1 MSLLARR
8 LRQAAA
14 SIAAAAC
21 GLAVHVAHAALPT
34 VPSPAEA
41 APAVGASSLLQA
53 GFGMFAVLGLIFL
66 CAWAARRFGLQRLGG
81 GQTVK
86 VVSSTMVGQR
96 ERVVVVEVGATW
108 LVLGV
113 TPSQVNT
120 LHSMPAQAGT
130 AMSAPGGAPSPPS
143 MPDARFSGAAGL
155 FAQKLRDSLGL
166 RQRPNP

>member
-1 MSLLARR
+1 MNLFARR

-21 GLAVHVAHAALPT
+21 GLAAQAALPT
-34 VPSPAEA
+34 VPTPVEA

-81 GQTVK
+81 GQFVK

-96 ERVVVVEVGATW
+96 ERVVVVEVGGTW

-113 TPSQVNT
+113 AAGRVNA
-120 LHSMPAQAGT
+120 LHSLPAQAVPPPL
-130 AMSAPGGAPSPPS
+130 ASAA
-143 MPDARFSGAAGL
+143 PDARPAGAASL

-166 RQRPNP
+166 RQRPTP

>member
-1 MSLLARR
+1 MNLYARR

-21 GLAVHVAHAALPT
+21 LAAHAALPT

-53 GFGMFAVLGLIFL
+53 GFGMFTVLGLIFL

-81 GQTVK
+81 GHLVK

-96 ERVVVVEVGATW
+96 ERVVVVEVGGTW

-113 TPSQVNT
+113 AAGRLNAQ
-120 LHSMPAQAGT
+120 HSLPAQALPT
-130 AMSAPGGAPSPPS
+130 APAASA
-143 MPDARFSGAAGL
+143 MPDARLAGAAGL

-166 RQRPNP
+166 AQRPHP

>member
-1 MSLLARR
+1 MNLLARPGRR
-8 LRQAAA
+8 LRRVAA
-14 SIAAAAC
+14 SIAAAA
-21 GLAVHVAHAALPT
+21 GSLAAHAAHAALPT
-34 VPSPAEA
+34 VPSPVETA

-81 GQTVK
+81 GQFVK
-86 VVSSTMVGQR
+86 VVSSAMVGQR

-113 TPSQVNT
+113 TSNQVNT
-120 LHSMPAQAGT
+120 LHSMPAQAAPATPGAT
-130 AMSAPGGAPSPPS
+130 AT
-143 MPDARFSGAAGL
+143 MPDPRFAGAAGL

-166 RQRPNP
+166 SQRPNP

>member
-1 MSLLARR
+1 MNLLARR
-8 LRQAAA
+8 LRRVAA
-14 SIAAAAC
+14 SIAVAAC
-21 GLAVHVAHAALPT
+21 GLAAHAALPT
-34 VPSPAEA
+34 VPSPPEA

-81 GQTVK
+81 GQFVK

-113 TPSQVNT
+113 TSSQVNT
-120 LHSMPAQAGT
+120 LHSMPAQAVPATPGAT
-130 AMSAPGGAPSPPS
+130 AS
-143 MPDARFSGAAGL
+143 MPDPRFAGAAGL

>member
-1 MSLLARR
+1 MSLFARR

-21 GLAVHVAHAALPT
+21 LAAHAALPT
-34 VPSPAEA
+34 VPSPVEA

-66 CAWAARRFGLQRLGG
+66 CAWAARRFGLQRLSG
-81 GQTVK
+81 GQSVK

-96 ERVVVVEVGATW
+96 ERVVVVEVGGTW

-113 TPSQVNT
+113 AAGRVNA
-120 LHSMPAQAGT
+120 LHSLPAQALP
-130 AMSAPGGAPSPPS
+130 AAPAASA
-143 MPDARFSGAAGL
+143 MPDARLAGAAGL

-166 RQRPNP
+166 TQRPHP

>member
-1 MSLLARR
+1 MTLLARPARR
-8 LRQAAA
+8 LRRVAA

-21 GLAVHVAHAALPT
+21 SLAAHAAHAALPT
-34 VPSPAEA
+34 VPSPVET

-81 GQTVK
+81 GQFVK
-86 VVSSTMVGQR
+86 VVSSAMVGQR

-113 TPSQVNT
+113 TSSQVNT
-120 LHSMPAQAGT
+120 LHSMPAQAVPATLGAT
-130 AMSAPGGAPSPPS
+130 ASV
-143 MPDARFSGAAGL
+143 PDPRLAGAAGL

>member
-1 MSLLARR
+1 MKRFARG

-14 SIAAAAC
+14 SIAGAAC
-21 GLAVHVAHAALPT
+21 GLAAHVAQAALPT
-34 VPSPAEA
+34 VTSPAETA

-81 GQTVK
+81 GQFVK

-113 TPSQVNT
+113 AAGQVNA
-120 LHSMPAQAGT
+120 LHSLPAQA
-130 AMSAPGGAPSPPS
+130 MSAAAPPAGAPEVRL
-143 MPDARFSGAAGL
+143 AGAAGL
-155 FAQKLRDSLGL
+155 FAQKLRDALGL
-166 RQRPNP
+166 QQR

>member
-1 MSLLARR
+1 MNLLARR
-8 LRQAAA
+8 LPQAAA

-21 GLAVHVAHAALPT
+21 LAAHAALPT

-53 GFGMFAVLGLIFL
+53 GFGMFAVLALIFL

-81 GQTVK
+81 GQSVK

-96 ERVVVVEVGATW
+96 ERVVVVEVGGTW

-113 TPSQVNT
+113 AAGRVNA
-120 LHSMPAQAGT
+120 LHSLPAQALP
-130 AMSAPGGAPSPPS
+130 AAAPARAV
-143 MPDARFSGAAGL
+143 PDARLAGAAGL

-166 RQRPNP
+166 AQRPHP

>member
-1 MSLLARR
+1 MNLLARPARR
-8 LRQAAA
+8 LRRVAA

-21 GLAVHVAHAALPT
+21 SLAAHAALPT
-34 VPSPAEA
+34 VPSPVETA

-81 GQTVK
+81 GQFVK
-86 VVSSTMVGQR
+86 VVSSAMVGQR

-113 TPSQVNT
+113 TSSQVNT
-120 LHSMPAQAGT
+120 LHSMPAQAVPASPGAT
-130 AMSAPGGAPSPPS
+130 AS
-143 MPDARFSGAAGL
+143 MPDPRLAGAAGL

>member
-1 MSLLARR
+1 MNLLARPARR
-8 LRQAAA
+8 LRRVAA

-21 GLAVHVAHAALPT
+21 SLAAHAALPT
-34 VPSPAEA
+34 VPSPVETA

-81 GQTVK
+81 GQFVK
-86 VVSSTMVGQR
+86 VVSSAMVGQR

-113 TPSQVNT
+113 TSSQVNT
-120 LHSMPAQAGT
+120 LHSMPAQAVPATPGAT
-130 AMSAPGGAPSPPS
+130 ASV
-143 MPDARFSGAAGL
+143 PDPRLAGAAGL

>member
-8 LRQAAA
+8 LRHVAA
-14 SIAAAAC
+14 SMAAAA
-21 GLAVHVAHAALPT
+21 GSLAAHAALPT
-34 VPSPAEA
+34 VPPPVEA

-81 GQTVK
+81 GQFVK

-120 LHSMPAQAGT
+120 LHSMPAQAVPAT
-130 AMSAPGGAPSPPS
+130 PAAGGAATL
-143 MPDARFSGAAGL
+143 PDPRLAGAAGL

>member
-1 MSLLARR
+1 MSLFARR

-21 GLAVHVAHAALPT
+21 GLAAQLAHAALPT
-34 VPSPAEA
+34 VPSPPEA

-81 GQTVK
+81 GHFVK

-113 TPSQVNT
+113 TASQVNT
-120 LHSMPAQAGT
+120 LHSLPAQAVPAT
-130 AMSAPGGAPSPPS
+130 PAPGGSASAPDP
-143 MPDARFSGAAGL
+143 RFAGAAGL

>member
-1 MSLLARR
+1 MNLFARR

-21 GLAVHVAHAALPT
+21 LAARAALPT
-34 VPSPAEA
+34 VPSPVEA

-81 GQTVK
+81 GQSVK

-96 ERVVVVEVGATW
+96 ERVVVVEVGGTW

-113 TPSQVNT
+113 AAGRVNA
-120 LHSMPAQAGT
+120 LHSLPAQALPAAPPAS
-130 AMSAPGGAPSPPS
+130 AML
-143 MPDARFSGAAGL
+143 DARLAGAAGL

-166 RQRPNP
+166 AQRPHP

>member
-1 MSLLARR
+1 MNLLARR
-8 LRQAAA
+8 LRRVAA

-21 GLAVHVAHAALPT
+21 GLAAHAALPT
-34 VPSPAEA
+34 VPSPVEA

-81 GQTVK
+81 GQFVK
-86 VVSSTMVGQR
+86 VVSSAMVGQR

-113 TPSQVNT
+113 TSSQVNT
-120 LHSMPAQAGT
+120 LHSMPAQAVSPTPGAT
-130 AMSAPGGAPSPPS
+130 AST
-143 MPDARFSGAAGL
+143 PDPRLAGAAGL

>member
-1 MSLLARR
+1 MSFLARR

-14 SIAAAAC
+14 SFAAAAC
-21 GLAVHVAHAALPT
+21 GLAAHFAHAALPT
-34 VPSPAEA
+34 VPSPVEA

-81 GQTVK
+81 GQFVK
-86 VVSSTMVGQR
+86 VVSSAMVGQR

-113 TPSQVNT
+113 TSSQVNT
-120 LHSMPAQAGT
+120 LHSMPAQAV
-130 AMSAPGGAPSPPS
+130 SANPVSGEAANT
-143 MPDARFSGAAGL
+143 PDPRFAGAAGL

>member
-1 MSLLARR
+1 MYG
-8 LRQAAA
+8 QAA

-21 GLAVHVAHAALPT
+21 GLAVHAALPT

-81 GQTVK
+81 GQAVK

-96 ERVVVVEVGATW
+96 ERVVVVEIGATW

-113 TPSQVNT
+113 TASQVNT
-120 LHSMPAQAGT
+120 LHSLPAQAGP
-130 AMSAPGGAPSPPS
+130 AMPATGGAPSSPS
-143 MPDARFSGAAGL
+143 MQDARFSGAAGL

-166 RQRPNP
+166 RQRPHP